1 MSVLLA
7 RYEIADLEAFLRV
20 FDGFE
25 ATRREHGATGHRV
38 LRSAD
43 SARRVTVLIDFDSR
57 ERAQAFASSESRA
70 ATLEEAGVLHRH
82 DEFLHD
88 LTSTEADGG

>member
-25 ATRREHGATGHRV
+25 ATRCNTGPP
-38 LRSAD
+38 AIACC
-43 SARRVTVLIDFDSR
+43 ARPT
-57 ERAQAFASSESRA
+57 ARA
-70 ATLEEAGVLHRH
+70 A
-82 DEFLHD
+82 
-88 LTSTEADGG
+88 